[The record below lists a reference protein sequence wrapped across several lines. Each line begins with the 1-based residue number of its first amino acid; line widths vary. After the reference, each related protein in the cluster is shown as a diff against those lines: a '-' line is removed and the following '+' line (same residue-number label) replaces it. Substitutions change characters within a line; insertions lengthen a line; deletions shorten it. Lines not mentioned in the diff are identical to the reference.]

1 MERDTENEE
10 EGKGYGNHG
19 DVKSEYKE
27 STLGE
32 RVHWI
37 DKKKETWR
45 ENKAIK
51 RHSLGDLKFDKKMIV
66 SLRVKS

>member
-10 EGKGYGNHG
+10 EGKGYGKHG

-32 RVHWI
+32 RVH
-37 DKKKETWR
+37 
-45 ENKAIK
+45 
-51 RHSLGDLKFDKKMIV
+51 
-66 SLRVKS
+66 